1 MRGDSGQLS
10 REEDK
15 DRSCGVVEVP
25 TLQPVRADSVDDDYQ
40 EEFNSDNECGS
51 TTEDEYRRGDNESIN
66 KRRMEQ
72 AQPRERVVGH
82 RRTRELSYIDENR
95 SCFRNQ
101 HFHMGDVGIYLGS
114 WGARSQK
121 SGSKHSQVSP

>member
-1 MRGDSGQLS
+1 MRGDSRQLS
-10 REEDK
+10 RGEDN

-25 TLQPVRADSVDDDYQ
+25 TLQPVWADSVDDDDQ

-72 AQPRERVVGH
+72 AQPRERVVGN
-82 RRTRELSYIDENR
+82 RRTRESSYKDVHG

-101 HFHMGDVGIYLGS
+101 KFEVGDVGIYLGN
-114 WGARSQK
+114 WGARARG
-121 SGSKHSQVSP
+121 SGSTQAQVF